1 VRNVRS
7 GHIGSS
13 TDSSVTA
20 ASASIVPSAAD
31 SKVFRGTISSPNVHE
46 LITMTDLN
54 PYRTRLRRQ
63 LADVAMST
71 SPLEERATAV
81 LETLARA
88 IPFDTAWLG
97 LRDPE
102 QRRHT
107 SLATVGPADP
117 LRRYFST
124 PDADDELEQLGLHHR
139 RPPMLASEI
148 PLPLPELRA
157 WSEYLLPAG
166 LRGGLAAGL
175 FTPDGR
181 HIGFLSLHT
190 EDAPRL
196 DAADRQLI
204 ANVANVIASGLDR
217 AQEMAD
223 AARMVRAAEAGVV
236 LTRGGDTEPL
246 PGLPSHRLLVAGST
260 VLAAAAAELADGATY
275 GSFLTPTTGPDG
287 AGLLRVT
294 ALNCARPDL
303 DHLTA
308 AVLLSPPGDLCGL
321 TPRDLRLLGLV
332 TEGVIERSA
341 LAVRLGLDERTVG
354 DALAAAQ
361 AALRAPDL
369 TATATY
375 AIRTGLRI
383 PPQLDT

>member
-1 VRNVRS
+1 MRTVRS
-7 GHIGSS
+7 GQIGTS
-13 TDSSVTA
+13 TDSSAVE
-20 ASASIVPSAAD
+20 ASVSIVPSAAD
-31 SKVFRGTISSPNVHE
+31 SIVFRGMISPPNVHE
-46 LITMTDLN
+46 LITMTDVN

-63 LADVAMST
+63 LADVALST

-81 LETLARA
+81 LEILGGA

-117 LRRYFST
+117 LRRYFAT
-124 PDADDELEQLGLHHR
+124 PDADAEVEQLGLDHR

-148 PLPLPELRA
+148 PVPLLELRA
-157 WSEYLLPAG
+157 WAEYLLPAG

-190 EDAPRL
+190 EDASRL

-204 ANVANVIASGLDR
+204 ANVAGVIASGLDR
-217 AQEMAD
+217 AQEVAG

-246 PGLPSHRLLVAGST
+246 PGLPGHRLLVAGSA
-260 VLAAAAAELADGATY
+260 VLAAAVAELADGGTY
-275 GSFLTPTTGPDG
+275 SSFLTPTTGLDG
-287 AGLLRVT
+287 DGLLRVT

-308 AVLLSPPGDLCGL
+308 AVLLSPPGDLRGL
-321 TPRDLRLLGLV
+321 TPPDLRLLGLV
-332 TEGVIERSA
+332 TEGVIERSD
-341 LAVRLGLDERTVG
+341 LAVRLGRDERTAG

>member
-196 DAADRQLI
+196 DAAARQLI
-204 ANVANVIASGLDR
+204 ANVAIVI
-217 AQEMAD
+217 
-223 AARMVRAAEAGVV
+223 
-236 LTRGGDTEPL
+236 
-246 PGLPSHRLLVAGST
+246 
-260 VLAAAAAELADGATY
+260 AAAAAELADGATY